1 MTGSIPPELIPPKVP
16 VPEQPNPTVSVE
28 VGNVHAGADR
38 AGWRTTEFWVTL
50 AALAASVYL
59 FSIGKDE
66 AAAAML
72 AVSGGSYAVSRGFAK
87 RAGALLLAGLAFTG
101 CATDPTVRVDAI
113 EPALVS
119 IMARHDNYVAADD
132 ALTADERAIYWKT
145 TELVRE
151 VLAEARAASVGVVDP
166 NLPKQ

>member
-1 MTGSIPPELIPPKVP
+1 MSTDEGKPNTVVEIPGV
-16 VPEQPNPTVSVE
+16 QVSTSV
-28 VGNVHAGADR
+28 DR
-38 AGWRTTEFWVTL
+38 PGWRTTEFWVTL

-87 RAGALLLAGLAFTG
+87 RAGALLLAGFMFSG
-101 CATDPTVRVDAI
+101 CASDPTVRVDAI

-119 IMARHDNYVAADD
+119 IMARHDHYIAADE
-132 ALTADERAIYWKT
+132 ALTMDERSIYLQT
-145 TELVRE
+145 TELVRQ
-151 VLAEARAASVGVVDP
+151 VLAEARAESGDVIDP